1 VAAYLENRKKIGE
14 KIVLATTKALG
25 AVDEP
30 DERGEFVDFEGIGED
45 AIAGLPD
52 SAEMSGRGPAPPTV
66 QPGKSGKVELTPTEQ
81 REQQQRKDAFPK
93 PPPRASSN

>member
-1 VAAYLENRKKIGE
+1 
-14 KIVLATTKALG
+14 
-25 AVDEP
+25 
-30 DERGEFVDFEGIGED
+30 
-45 AIAGLPD
+45 LPD
-52 SAEMSGRGPAPPTV
+52 SAEMSGGGPAPPTV